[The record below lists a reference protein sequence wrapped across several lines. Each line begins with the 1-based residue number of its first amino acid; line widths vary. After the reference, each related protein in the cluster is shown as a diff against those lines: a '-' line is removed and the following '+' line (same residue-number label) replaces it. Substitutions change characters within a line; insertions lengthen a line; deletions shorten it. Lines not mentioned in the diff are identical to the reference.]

1 MYDFPWVAAAN
12 DTLWRALGE
21 RLRSAGVEAPQ
32 ALSRGVDLQDLWRDP
47 RLIFGQTC
55 GYPYVTALRD
65 TVTLIATPIYA
76 HPGCEGPYH
85 RSFVIARKADARRRL
100 EDFAGARA
108 AVNSLDSNSGM
119 NLFRATIAP
128 VARGRAF
135 FAGVIVTGSHQASL
149 AAVSAGKADIA
160 ALDCV
165 SFALL
170 AEGRPELID
179 HIAVVAQSP
188 LSPALPFVMSA
199 SQAAARLGEVRRAL
213 QATLA
218 DPALAAA
225 RRALGII
232 SVALLGDVDYE
243 RVAEIEQA
251 AIMAG
256 YPALA

>member
-1 MYDFPWVAAAN
+1 MYDFSWVAAAN
-12 DTLWRALGE
+12 DALWRGLGG
-21 RLRSAGVEAPQ
+21 RLRGAGIEAPE
-32 ALSRGVDLQDLWRDP
+32 ALSRGVDLHELWRDR

-65 TVTLIATPIYA
+65 TVTLVATPVYA
-76 HPGCEGPYH
+76 HPGCAGAYH
-85 RSFVIARKADARRRL
+85 RSFLIARKGQARRRL
-100 EDFAGARA
+100 EDFVGARA

-128 VARGRAF
+128 VAQGRAF
-135 FAGVIVTGSHQASL
+135 FTEMTVTGSHQASL
-149 AAVSAGKADIA
+149 GAVVAGEADIA

-170 AEGRPELID
+170 AEGRPDLID
-179 HIAVVAQSP
+179 RVDIVAQSP
-188 LSPALPFVMSA
+188 LSPALPFVTSA
-199 SQAAARLGEVRRAL
+199 NLARARLGEVRRAL

-232 SVALLGDVDYE
+232 SVALLGDGDYE

-251 AIMAG
+251 AIAAG
-256 YPALA
+256 YPALV